1 MNWELSKCTR
11 NSGEL
16 GTILI
21 RSLKVTSHHL
31 SVQGHLRKTGYLLS
45 ALGCPGQNVLNGV
58 QECLGETG
66 HLNLLVIGDNGD
78 NMLR

>member
-1 MNWELSKCTR
+1 M
-11 NSGEL
+11 
-16 GTILI
+16 
-21 RSLKVTSHHL
+21 
-31 SVQGHLRKTGYLLS
+31 QGHLRKTGYLLS

-66 HLNLLVIGDNGD
+66 HLSSLEYLAETGHLNLLVIGENGD